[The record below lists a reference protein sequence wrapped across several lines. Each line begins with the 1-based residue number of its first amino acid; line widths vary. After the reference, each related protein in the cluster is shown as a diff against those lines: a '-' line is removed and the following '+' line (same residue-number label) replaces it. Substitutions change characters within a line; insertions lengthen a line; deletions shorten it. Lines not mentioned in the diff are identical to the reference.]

1 MWQLTKHGS
10 VYRCYLS
17 CHSPPCSSG
26 NTTYHLHG
34 NGRRCGGS
42 SGLLVKQAEA
52 FTQQL
57 VTFTRWPLT
66 DSVRGFAVKTTSSAI
81 TPQELLTISLSA
93 EDSLYNAA
101 PWAKPDFDTT
111 AHHAG
116 CRVWNDC
123 HCCLF
128 MEHGHTD
135 GRGQEKQG
143 STQKWLV
150 LYCSHRDTKENLWR
164 MNNSKPCCSRFCL
177 WQRLRSSSFYLIPLF
192 IHGNS
197 QSRGSAHIFFHH
209 YFVCVTW
216 RNAAPLSWNSVLP
229 VRAEEVLSWARPEGR
244 KGQYMQ
250 ETDNSSRVVKFN
262 THQTSTE
269 IHAVYTS
276 TLNKEDKAFRWCE
289 WWCTVGFV
297 FLHKSAWRCVINFES
312 RLNCGLRCHSEHR
325 QHSRCLFF
333 IRVSISIGGNLRK

>member
-1 MWQLTKHGS
+1 MWQFTKHGS

-26 NTTYHLHG
+26 NTTYHLHS
-34 NGRRCGGS
+34 NGRRRGGS
-42 SGLLVKQAEA
+42 SGLLVKQAQT
-52 FTQQL
+52 FTRQL
-57 VTFTRWPLT
+57 ATFTRWPLT

-101 PWAKPDFDTT
+101 PWAKPDFDTV

-116 CRVWNDC
+116 CCVWNDC

-128 MEHGHTD
+128 MEHG
-135 GRGQEKQG
+135 GGQEKQG
-143 STQKWLV
+143 STKKWLV
-150 LYCSHRDTKENLWR
+150 LYCSDRETQRKTHGELIILNPAALTFACDRGWGLPAFIWYHYLSTVTAKAWAVDTLFFP
-164 MNNSKPCCSRFCL
+164 SLFC
-177 WQRLRSSSFYLIPLF
+177 
-192 IHGNS
+192 
-197 QSRGSAHIFFHH
+197 
-209 YFVCVTW
+209 VCVTW

-229 VRAEEVLSWARPEGR
+229 VRAEVLSWARPEGR

-269 IHAVYTS
+269 IHAVYTRS
-276 TLNKEDKAFRWCE
+276 LNKEDNAFRWCE
-289 WWCTVGFV
+289 WWCTVGL
-297 FLHKSAWRCVINFES
+297 FLHKSAWRCIINSEA
-312 RLNCGLRCHSEHR
+312 RLNCGSRCHSAHR
-325 QHSRCLFF
+325 QHGRCLFF
-333 IRVSISIGGNLRK
+333 YSFI